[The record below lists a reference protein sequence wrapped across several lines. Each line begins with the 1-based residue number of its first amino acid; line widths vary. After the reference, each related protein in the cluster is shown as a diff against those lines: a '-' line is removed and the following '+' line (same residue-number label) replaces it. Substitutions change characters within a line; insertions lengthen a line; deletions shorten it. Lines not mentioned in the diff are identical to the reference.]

1 MGRLRMRYGLR
12 WRILILAAAAPAVL
26 GPTALWVVDRSVS
39 RHVRT
44 TIDEDLQSATLVCER
59 ILMARSRTL
68 ATSAQVIAQQ
78 PRFFSALNL
87 PAEPRDVH
95 FKATVQGV
103 AHDFNRIAKA
113 DLFEVLDHRG
123 QLIASVG
130 EGSTRTKSRRAFIEA
145 ARGGQTATGVLLGD
159 DAALFQVAVQP
170 VVAAKRVV
178 GFLILGSRTGDALA
192 AEIKALT
199 QSEVSF
205 LARGALSG
213 STLPIG
219 PERNGLPAAVTA
231 RLDANHGD
239 FPAGVTEIE
248 VASTTFLTLARLIP
262 DAGEGDRV
270 FYVMQRSLA
279 SETVFLGA
287 IQGGL
292 VKLGGW
298 IILASLIMGLLVSH
312 RITRPVQGIMR
323 AAEEMERG
331 NYDHPLDVQSEDEI
345 GYLAERFREMR
356 ERQRAYVSS
365 LEEAARLKG
374 AFLSVAS
381 HELRT
386 PVSIIKAY
394 NELLSTGSLGPIG
407 RQQKKVLG
415 VISQQLDGIER
426 IIEDA
431 TWVAQIE
438 GERPILNLGEHEVRE
453 VIEEAVGVA
462 ITDARGRMHHFS
474 IDIQPDLGR
483 ARLDGARLMQATA
496 HLVRNAIRFTPDG
509 GQINIQAERQ
519 GDNLVISVAD
529 TGIGIAEDKKP
540 HLFDRSFM
548 LRDSLQHHSSGTLEF
563 NSAGLGLGLP
573 LARGIVEAHGGT
585 IGLESQP
592 GHGSTFTIRI
602 PLEIP
607 PPMSSKFAA

>member
-1 MGRLRMRYGLR
+1 MRYRLRYGLR

-26 GPTALWVVDRSVS
+26 GPAALWFVDRSVS
-39 RHVRT
+39 AHVRT
-44 TIDEDLQSATLVCER
+44 TIDENLQSATLVCER
-59 ILMARSRTL
+59 ILTARARTL

-87 PAEPRDVH
+87 PADARDAYY
-95 FKATVQGV
+95 KATVQGV
-103 AHDFNRIAKA
+103 ARDFNRIAKA
-113 DLFEVLDHRG
+113 DLFEVLDRRG

-130 EGSTRTKSRRAFIEA
+130 EASTHAKRRRPLIEA
-145 ARGGQTATGVLLGD
+145 ARGGQTATGVIIGE
-159 DAALFQVAVQP
+159 DATLMQVAVHS
-170 VVAAKRVV
+170 VVTGKRVV
-178 GFLILGSRTGDALA
+178 GFLILGSRTGDGLA
-192 AEIKALT
+192 SEIKVLT
-199 QSEVSF
+199 RSEVSF

-219 PERNGLPAAVTA
+219 PERNGLPAALAA
-231 RLDANHGD
+231 RLEATHGG
-239 FPAGVTEIE
+239 FPDGVTEIE
-248 VASTTFLTLARLIP
+248 VASTTFLTFAGRIP
-262 DAGEGDRV
+262 GAGEGDAV
-270 FYVMQRSLA
+270 FYVIQRSLA
-279 SETVFLGA
+279 GETVFLGA
-287 IQGGL
+287 IQSGL

-298 IILASLIMGLLVSH
+298 IILASLIMGLLVAH
-312 RITRPVQGIMR
+312 RITRPVHGIMR

-356 ERQRAYVSS
+356 DRQRAYVNS

-394 NELLSTGSLGPIG
+394 NELLSAGSLGPVG
-407 RQQKKVLG
+407 RRQKKVLG

-483 ARLDGARLMQATA
+483 ARLDGARLIQATA

-509 GQINIQAERQ
+509 GQIGIQAERQ
-519 GDNLVISVAD
+519 RDELVISVTD
-529 TGIGIAEDKKP
+529 TGIGIEEDKKP

-548 LRDSLQHHSSGTLEF
+548 LRDYLQHHSSGTLEF

-585 IGLESQP
+585 IRLESQI

-607 PPMSSKFAA
+607 PAAASKFAA

>member
-1 MGRLRMRYGLR
+1 MRFRLRYGLR

-26 GPTALWVVDRSVS
+26 GPAALWFVDRSVS
-39 RHVRT
+39 AHVRT
-44 TIDEDLQSATLVCER
+44 TIDENLHSATLVCER
-59 ILMARSRTL
+59 ILTARSRTL

-87 PAEPRDVH
+87 PAGPRDVH

-103 AHDFNRIAKA
+103 ARDFNRIAKA
-113 DLFEVLDHRG
+113 DLFEVLDRRG

-130 EGSTRTKSRRAFIEA
+130 EASTHAKGRRPLIEA
-145 ARGGQTATGVLLGD
+145 ARGGQTATGVIVGE
-159 DAALFQVAVQP
+159 DAALLQVAVHP
-170 VVAAKRVV
+170 VMTAKRVV

-192 AEIKALT
+192 SEIKVLT
-199 QSEVSF
+199 RSEVSF
-205 LARGALSG
+205 LAGGALSG

-219 PERNGLPAAVTA
+219 PERNGLPAALAA
-231 RLDANHGD
+231 RLEATPGG
-239 FPAGVTEIE
+239 FPDGITEIE
-248 VASTTFLTLARLIP
+248 VASTTFLTFAGLIP
-262 DAGEGDRV
+262 GAGEGDAV
-270 FYVMQRSLA
+270 FYVIQRSLA
-279 SETVFLGA
+279 GETVFLGA
-287 IQGGL
+287 IQSGL

-298 IILASLIMGLLVSH
+298 IILASLIMGLLVAH
-312 RITRPVQGIMR
+312 RITRPVHGIMR

-331 NYDHPLDVQSEDEI
+331 NYDHPLDVQSNDEI

-356 ERQRAYVSS
+356 DRQRAYVSS

-394 NELLSTGSLGPIG
+394 NELLSAGSLGPVG
-407 RQQKKVLG
+407 RRQKKVLG

-438 GERPILNLGEHEVRE
+438 GERPILNLGETEVRE

-474 IDIQPDLGR
+474 VDIQPDLGR
-483 ARLDGARLMQATA
+483 ARLDGARLIQATA

-509 GQINIQAERQ
+509 GQIIIEAERQ
-519 GDNLVISVAD
+519 GHEIVISVTD

-585 IGLESQP
+585 IRLESQP

-607 PPMSSKFAA
+607 AAASSKFAA

>member
-1 MGRLRMRYGLR
+1 MRYGLR
-12 WRILILAAAAPAVL
+12 FRILILAAAAPAVL
-26 GPTALWVVDRSVS
+26 GPMALWFVDRNVS
-39 RHVRT
+39 GHVRV
-44 TIDEDLQSATLVCER
+44 TIDENLQSATLVCER
-59 ILMARSRTL
+59 ILAARSRTL

-87 PAEPRDVH
+87 PAKPGDVH
-95 FKATVQGV
+95 VRATVQGV
-103 AHDFNRIAKA
+103 ARDFNRIAKA
-113 DLFEVLDHRG
+113 DLFEVLDSRG
-123 QLIASVG
+123 RLIASVG
-130 EGSTRTKSRRAFIEA
+130 DGSTPAAARRSLIEA
-145 ARGGQTATGVLLGD
+145 ARSGQTATGVVLGEK
-159 DAALFQVAVQP
+159 AELFQVAMHP
-170 VVAAKRVV
+170 VVAAKRIV
-178 GFLILGSRTGDALA
+178 GFLILGWRTGDALA
-192 AEIKALT
+192 AEIKVLT
-199 QSEVSF
+199 RSEVTF
-205 LARGALSG
+205 LAGGALSG
-213 STLPIG
+213 STLPMG
-219 PERNGLPAAVTA
+219 LARDGLPAAIATQ
-231 RLDANHGD
+231 LEANGGD
-239 FPAGVTEIE
+239 FPGGVTEIE
-248 VASTTFLTLARLIP
+248 VAHATFLTFARPIP
-262 DAGEGDRV
+262 GAPADAGV
-270 FYVMQRSLA
+270 FYVIQRSLA
-279 SETVFLGA
+279 GETAFLGA
-287 IQGGL
+287 VQSGL

-298 IILASLIMGLLVSH
+298 IILASLVMGMLVAH
-312 RITRPVQGIMR
+312 RITRPVHGIMR

-331 NYDHPLDVQSEDEI
+331 NYDHPLEVQTNDEI

-356 ERQRAYVSS
+356 ERQRAYVNS

-394 NELLSTGSLGPIG
+394 NELLAAGSLGPVG
-407 RQQKKVLG
+407 RRQKKVLN

-438 GERPILNLGEHEVRE
+438 GERPNLNLDEHEVRE
-453 VIEEAVGVA
+453 LIEEAVGVA
-462 ITDARGRMHHFS
+462 ITDARGRMHNFS
-474 IDIQPDLGR
+474 IDIQPDLGC
-483 ARLDGARLMQATA
+483 ARLDGARLIQATA

-509 GQINIQAERQ
+509 GAIGIRADRD
-519 GDNLVISVAD
+519 GHDLVISVTD

-548 LRDSLQHHSSGTLEF
+548 LRDYLQHHSSGTLEF

-602 PLEIP
+602 PLEARAP
-607 PPMSSKFAA
+607 NSGKFAA

>member
-1 MGRLRMRYGLR
+1 MRFGLR

-26 GPTALWVVDRSVS
+26 GTAALWIADHSVS

-44 TIDEDLQSATLVCER
+44 TIDENLRSATFVCEK
-59 ILMARSRTL
+59 ILTSRSRTL

-87 PAEPRDVH
+87 PSAPRNAH
-95 FKATVQGV
+95 FKATVHGV
-103 AHDFNRIAKA
+103 ARDFNRIAKA
-113 DLFEVLDHRG
+113 DLFEVIDHRG
-123 QLIASVG
+123 HLIASVG
-130 EGSTRTKSRRAFIEA
+130 EGASTGKSRRPFIET
-145 ARGGQTATGVLLGD
+145 ARSGETATGILVGEES
-159 DAALFQVAVQP
+159 ALFQVAVHP
-170 VVAAKRVV
+170 VVAANRVV
-178 GFLILGSRTGDALA
+178 GFLILGMRTGDDLA
-192 AEIKALT
+192 AEIKVLT
-199 QSEVSF
+199 RGEVSF
-205 LARGALSG
+205 LAGGALSG
-213 STLPIG
+213 STLPLG
-219 PERNGLPAAVTA
+219 LVRNGLPAALTA
-231 RLDANHGD
+231 RLEASGGD
-239 FPAGVTEIE
+239 LDEGVTEVQ
-248 VASTTFLTLARLIP
+248 VASTTFLTIARLLP
-262 DAGEGDRV
+262 GAGEKDPM

-279 SETVFLGA
+279 EETALLAA
-287 IQGGL
+287 IQDGL
-292 VKLGGW
+292 VKLGVW
-298 IILASLIMGLLVSH
+298 IILASLAMGLIVAH

-331 NYDHPLDVQSEDEI
+331 NYDYPLEVWTDDEI

-356 ERQRAYVSS
+356 DRQRAYVNS
-365 LEEAARLKG
+365 LEETARLKG

-394 NELLSTGSLGPIG
+394 NELLAAGSLGPVD
-407 RQQKKVLG
+407 RRQKKVLG

-474 IDIQPDLGR
+474 VDIHPDLGR
-483 ARLDGARLMQATA
+483 ARLDGARLTQATA

-509 GQINIQAERQ
+509 GQILIHAERQ
-519 GDNLVISVAD
+519 GYDLAISVQD
-529 TGIGIAEDKKP
+529 NGIGIAEDKKP
-540 HLFDRSFM
+540 HLFERSFM
-548 LRDSLQHHSSGTLEF
+548 LRDSLKHHSSGTLEF

-585 IGLESQP
+585 IGLESQL
-592 GHGSTFTIRI
+592 GKGSTFTIRI
-602 PLEIP
+602 PLESP
-607 PPMSSKFAA
+607 TTASTKVAA